1 MIIDVLIMILGVLF
15 LMAFESFFITL
26 FSFSI
31 LYLVFFILIDR
42 LGWKKWLLFAIIS
55 TTLTDM
61 LLHRPLGITLLSISV
76 SLALLYVLFLII
88 PKKQIIL
95 SYIPYF
101 LATFSFYLL
110 ISLLSPL
117 IQDGVW
123 GTLSMEL
130 ILFGIIKSLVT
141 TALIFLINKVIDNF
155 RSNEQLIL

>member
-1 MIIDVLIMILGVLF
+1 
-15 LMAFESFFITL
+15 
-26 FSFSI
+26 
-31 LYLVFFILIDR
+31 
-42 LGWKKWLLFAIIS
+42 
-55 TTLTDM
+55 
-61 LLHRPLGITLLSISV
+61 
-76 SLALLYVLFLII
+76 LALLYVLFLII

-101 LATFSFYLL
+101 LSTFSFYLL
-110 ISLLSPL
+110 ITLLSPL